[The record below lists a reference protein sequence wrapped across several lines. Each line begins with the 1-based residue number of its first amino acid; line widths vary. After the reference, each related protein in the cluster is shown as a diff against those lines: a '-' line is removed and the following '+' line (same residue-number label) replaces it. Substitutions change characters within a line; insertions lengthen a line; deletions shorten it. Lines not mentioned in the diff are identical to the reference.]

1 MLCIFSRAAPF
12 LRFTFGDNSMNS
24 IAQKSSPFLVPEPKS
39 GFDLFM
45 PIMAFTIL
53 CFGGIGYY
61 LRTHNPPPE
70 SLLDD
75 TPVMQQAHFI
85 IEEKKPEPV
94 VEKPKVEEKKVEPV
108 IEEPIDLTE
117 KPLLAQEKNET
128 VEPPPPEERKQ
139 PVRKVYG
146 LRKVYSTG
154 IGASGGM
161 SDAIVGKLG
170 NTLETSFDTIKA
182 TGNDLSGT
190 PVSITTVTSYPKIK
204 NSVRPEYTKEM
215 LANRIEGTVRVKIL
229 VDADGKVKQVIVLD
243 DLGFGI
249 KEEAA
254 KACFKM
260 EFDPARTGDTPVP
273 TWIMIRIHFK
283 MLDS

>member
-1 MLCIFSRAAPF
+1 
-12 LRFTFGDNSMNS
+12 MNS
-24 IAQKSSPFLVPEPKS
+24 IAPKS
-39 GFDLFM
+39 AHYLIPETPSGIDLFM
-45 PIMAFTIL
+45 PIMTVTLL
-53 CFGGIGYY
+53 CFGVIGYY

-75 TPVMQQAHFI
+75 APIVQQAHFI
-85 IEEKKPEPV
+85 IEEKKPAPMI
-94 VEKPKVEEKKVEPV
+94 EKPKLEEKKEA
-108 IEEPIDLTE
+108 PIDLTE

-128 VEPPPPEERKQ
+128 AEPPPVLEQKP

-182 TGNDLSGT
+182 TNNDLSGT
-190 PVSITTVTSYPKIK
+190 PVSITTVTSFPKLK
-204 NSVRPEYTKEM
+204 NTIRPEYTKEM
-215 LANRIEGTVRVKIL
+215 LENRVEGTVRVKIL
-229 VDADGKVKQVIVLD
+229 VDADGRVKQVIVLD
-243 DLGFGI
+243 DLGFGV

-260 EFDPARTGDTPVP
+260 EFDPALTGNSPVP